1 MICLLHKK
9 KKQDAVQLLIAEL
22 DTLMFDPK
30 DAATF
35 VVKKNCYTVSLHALF
50 NGFYIR
56 LAVFE
61 IKLCAPSQNVNQY
74 EKHFK

>member
-9 KKQDAVQLLIAEL
+9 KQDAVQPLIAEP
-22 DTLMFDPK
+22 DTLIFDPK
-30 DAATF
+30 DAAAF
-35 VVKKNCYTVSLHALF
+35 VVKKNNCCTVSPHALF
-50 NGFYIR
+50 NGFYIH